1 MTATVMGIALPS
13 WSPMSSPPVWRPRRK
28 ILESNV
34 INTLI
39 TLIRFIQSTAV
50 EDRLNERHNIL
61 QKKGKGKET
70 KKINRT
76 AMRNL

>member
-39 TLIRFIQSTAV
+39 TLIRFIPSTV
-50 EDRLNERHNIL
+50 RGSFKRTS
-61 QKKGKGKET
+61 QYFTKKKGKE
-70 KKINRT
+70 KKPRK
-76 AMRNL
+76 

>member
-1 MTATVMGIALPS
+1 MTATVMGIALLS
-13 WSPMSSPPVWRPRRK
+13 WSPMSSPSVWRPRRK

-39 TLIRFIQSTAV
+39 TLIRFIQSTV
-50 EDRLNERHNIL
+50 RGSFKRTS
-61 QKKGKGKET
+61 QCFTKKGKGKET

>member
-39 TLIRFIQSTAV
+39 TLIRFIQSTV
-50 EDRLNERHNIL
+50 RGSFKRTS
-61 QKKGKGKET
+61 QYFTKKGKGKET

>member
-13 WSPMSSPPVWRPRRK
+13 WSPMSSPPVWRPRHK

-39 TLIRFIQSTAV
+39 TLIRFIQSTKK
-50 EDRLNERHNIL
+50 RERKRIQEN
-61 QKKGKGKET
+61 K
-70 KKINRT
+70 
-76 AMRNL
+76 

>member
-13 WSPMSSPPVWRPRRK
+13 WLPMSSPPVWRRRHK

-39 TLIRFIQSTAV
+39 TLIRFLQSTV
-50 EDRLNERHNIL
+50 RGSFKRTS
-61 QKKGKGKET
+61 QYFT
-70 KKINRT
+70 KKRGRK
-76 AMRNL
+76 RNQENK

>member
-13 WSPMSSPPVWRPRRK
+13 WSTMSSPPVWRPRHN

-39 TLIRFIQSTAV
+39 TLIRFIQSTI
-50 EDRLNERHNIL
+50 RGSFNERHNIL
-61 QKKGKGKET
+61 QKKGKE
-70 KKINRT
+70 KKPRK
-76 AMRNL
+76 

>member
-13 WSPMSSPPVWRPRRK
+13 WSPMSSPPVLRPRHK

-39 TLIRFIQSTAV
+39 TVIRFIQSTI
-50 EDRLNERHNIL
+50 RGSFKRTS
-61 QKKGKGKET
+61 QYFT
-70 KKINRT
+70 KKRERK
-76 AMRNL
+76 RNQENK